1 MKQAQL
7 AYFRGCAILLVL
19 FFSAAVARAQFS
31 QLDHLAAQLEK
42 EVKPLKP
49 HLVAVADFRSLDGMT
64 VPQGHYFAWIISNAL
79 QDRAKKK
86 FSVANHKNFDEDL
99 AKLHL
104 PAVLVPGDALQT
116 AAPEIG
122 SDIIVTGSIER
133 SGNSYALHVTAVRL
147 SDGKALETL
156 SQTIV
161 VNEFLD
167 SMVTP
172 FPEDV
177 YNTAKKNYREQ
188 ASMPACVYCPDPTY
202 NDLGRRERVQGE
214 SVFEVLISAQ
224 GVAQRLRPIRLL
236 GYGLDEQAFN
246 AIKKWKF
253 KPATSKADGSPIA
266 VIAPIE
272 VTFRLY

>member
-7 AYFRGCAILLVL
+7 AYFRVCAILLVL
-19 FFSAAVARAQFS
+19 FFSPAVGLAQFS

-42 EVKPLKP
+42 EVMPLNP
-49 HLVAVADFRSLDGMT
+49 QLIAVADFRSADGT
-64 VPQGHYFAWIISNAL
+64 ATPQGHYFAWIISSAL
-79 QDRAKKK
+79 QHRAKKK
-86 FSVANHKNFDEDL
+86 FSVANHKNFDGDL
-99 AKLHL
+99 SKLHL
-104 PAVLVPGDALQT
+104 PVALVPGDTLQT

-122 SDIIVTGSIER
+122 ADIIVTGSIER
-133 SGNSYALHVTAVRL
+133 SRDSYVLHITPVRL
-147 SDGKALETL
+147 SDGKASETL

-177 YNTAKKNYREQ
+177 YNAAKKNYREQ
-188 ASMPACVYCPDPTY
+188 ASMPACIYCPDPTY

-224 GVAQRLRPIRLL
+224 GVAERLRPIRLL

-253 KPATSKADGSPIA
+253 KPATAKADGRPIA